1 MNCFR
6 RTDTGLNDALCVSWV
21 EGGRHASF
29 RRLLEKA
36 MEWVAMVSCGA
47 YKHRSATNSGWISI
61 YSLRRVDRTGKLQA
75 TSRTASPSGPL
86 RWAWRLHLKPPGGE
100 LWRYQSLRMNS

>member
-1 MNCFR
+1 MRGFR
-6 RTDTGLNDALCVSWV
+6 RTDTGLNDGLCMYWV
-21 EGGRHASF
+21 EGRRHASL

-61 YSLRRVDRTGKLQA
+61 
-75 TSRTASPSGPL
+75 
-86 RWAWRLHLKPPGGE
+86 
-100 LWRYQSLRMNS
+100 

>member
-1 MNCFR
+1 MSCFR
-6 RTDTGLNDALCVSWV
+6 RTATGLNGALCMYWV
-21 EGGRHASF
+21 EGGRRASL

-75 TSRTASPSGPL
+75 ASRTASPSGPL
-86 RWAWRLHLKPPGGE
+86 RRRGRLHLKPPGGE
-100 LWRYQSLRMNS
+100 LRRYQSLRMNS